1 MFDYN
6 SIIVPKENKYVQNG
20 EDWFQKNGWSP
31 FSFQSE
37 AWNSFH
43 LGHDGIVNAPTGSG
57 KTYSLLIPIIEH
69 MRLHQSKGLVAIW
82 ITPIKALAKEI
93 QLSAER
99 AIEAFGI
106 DATVG
111 IRTGDTPPKEKQS
124 QVKKM
129 PQILITTPESLHI
142 LLSRKHYPKMFSN
155 LQTVVV
161 DEWHDLIG
169 GKRGVQ
175 IELALSRL
183 KALQESMQIWGISAT
198 IGNMNEAMEVLLGV
212 DRSATGVMIKSN
224 IKKKLIVETLMPDDI
239 SEIPW
244 AGHLGLSLIS
254 KVVNIINDH
263 ESTLIFTNTRA
274 QAEIWYQQIL
284 EANSDLAGVIAMHH
298 SAISKDL
305 RFWVEEALYNGQL
318 KAVVCT
324 SSLDLGVDF
333 RPVEAIVQVGG
344 PKGVARFVQRAG
356 RSGHQPGATSK
367 IYFLP
372 TNALELI
379 EAAALRRAIEE
390 EYMESR
396 EPYIRSFDVLV
407 QFLVT
412 LAVSD
417 GFDPDSAFKEIS
429 STFCFSS
436 MSREE
441 FNWCIQFVTTGGES
455 LRAYD
460 EYKKVEFSDGLYKVM
475 KTAIARKHRMSIGTI
490 VSDKMLLVKL
500 HRGSKLGH
508 VEEYFV
514 SSLNPGD
521 VFWFAGRALEMV
533 KIKDLVVT
541 VKPSAQE
548 KGKIPSWQGGR
559 LNFSSKM
566 SDMLRLVIDSFK
578 SNDQVPPEMLKLAP
592 ILEVQSS
599 RSHLPGKNEFLI
611 EQMQSKEG
619 CHLFMFPFEGRLVH
633 EGLASL
639 LAYRLS
645 LITPISF
652 SLAYNDY
659 GLELLSDQPISLQE
673 GLDNDF
679 FTVENLMDDLEAS
692 INSSE
697 MARRK
702 FRDIAVISGMV
713 FTGYPGKYVKDKHLQ
728 SSSSLIFDVFQDYDS
743 SNLLLRQAFD
753 EMIHY
758 QLEINRFRQVLKR
771 INGQRMVITYPN
783 KPTPLAFP
791 IMVDRLR
798 EKLSSESLADRI
810 KKMTVAND

>member
-1 MFDYN
+1 M
-6 SIIVPKENKYVQNG
+6 PKAQKKIQNG
-20 EDWFQKNGWSP
+20 EEWFLQKGWEP
-31 FSFQSE
+31 FEFQTE
-37 AWNSFH
+37 AWNHFH

-57 KTYSLLIPIIEH
+57 KTYSLIIPIIEH
-69 MRLHQSKGLVAIW
+69 LKLHQGIGLVAIW
-82 ITPIKALAKEI
+82 VAPIKALAKEI

-106 DATVG
+106 DAQVG
-111 IRTGDTPPKEKQS
+111 IRTGDTSTKEKQN
-124 QVKKM
+124 QIKKM

-142 LLSRKHYPKMFSN
+142 LLSRKHYPKMFSK

-183 KALQESMQIWGISAT
+183 KRLQSGLQIWGISAT
-198 IGNMNEAMEVLLGV
+198 IGNMQEALHVLLGS
-212 DRSATGVMIKSN
+212 DRIENGVLVKSK
-224 IKKKLIVETLMPDDI
+224 IKKKLIVDTLMPDDV
-239 SEIPW
+239 STIPW
-244 AGHLGLSLIS
+244 AGHLGLTMID
-254 KVVNIINDH
+254 KVFDIINQH
-263 ESTLIFTNTRA
+263 ASTLIFTNTRA
-274 QAEIWYQQIL
+274 QSEIWYHQIL
-284 EANSDLAGVIAMHH
+284 DANPDLAGVIAMHH
-298 SAISKDL
+298 SSISKDL
-305 RFWVEEALYNGQL
+305 RFWVEEALHNGQL

-367 IYFLP
+367 IFFLP

-379 EAAALRRAIEE
+379 EAASLRKAIEE
-390 EYMESR
+390 NYMESR

-407 QFLVT
+407 QYLVT

-417 GFDPDSAFKEIS
+417 GFNPDEVFEEIT
-429 STFCFSS
+429 STFCFESVN
-436 MSREE
+436 REE
-441 FNWCIQFVTTGGES
+441 FNWCLQFITTGGES

-460 EYKKVEFSDGLYKVM
+460 EYKKVERVDGLYKVL
-475 KTAIARKHRMSIGTI
+475 KNAVARKHRMSIGTI
-490 VSDKMLLVKL
+490 VSDKMLLVKY
-500 HRGSKLGH
+500 HRGSKIGH

-521 VFWFAGRALEMV
+521 VFWFAGRALEMI
-533 KIKDLVVT
+533 KIKDLVVS
-541 VKPSAQE
+541 VRPSKKE

-566 SDMLRLVIDSFK
+566 SDMLRNVIDSFK
-578 SNDQVPPEMLKLAP
+578 TREELPPEMLKLQP
-592 ILEVQSS
+592 ILNVQST
-599 RSHLPGKNEFLI
+599 RSHLPGKDEFLI
-611 EQMQSKEG
+611 EQMKSKEG
-619 CHLFMFPFEGRLVH
+619 YHLFLFPFEGRLVH
-633 EGLASL
+633 EGIASL

-645 LITPISF
+645 LIQSISF

-659 GLELLSDQPISLQE
+659 GLELLSDQPIPLEE
-673 GLDNDF
+673 GLDNTI
-679 FTVENLMDDLEAS
+679 FTTDYLMEDLEAS

-702 FRDIAVISGMV
+702 FRDIAVISGMI
-713 FTGYPGKYVKDKHLQ
+713 FTGYPGKYVKDRHLQ
-728 SSSSLIFDVFQDYDS
+728 SSSSLIFDVFQDYDP
-743 SNLLLRQAFD
+743 SNLLLRQSFD

-758 QLEINRFRQVLKR
+758 QLEINRFREVLKR
-771 INGQRMVITYPN
+771 IQSQKLIITYPA